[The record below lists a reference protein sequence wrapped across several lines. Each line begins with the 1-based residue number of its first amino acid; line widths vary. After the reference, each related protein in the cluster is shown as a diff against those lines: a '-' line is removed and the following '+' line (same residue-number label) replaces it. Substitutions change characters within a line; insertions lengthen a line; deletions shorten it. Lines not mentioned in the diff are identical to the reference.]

1 MGLRG
6 PAKRPLELTRALNNP
21 GHRKLPAASATVA
34 LAPAGG
40 IPRAPRSLGK
50 VGRSSWRRIWTAG
63 QQWLSPQTDYDIL
76 ARLCEAH
83 DTREQLR
90 QSIEADGMML
100 VGRNGESSDGD
111 ASDSGGT
118 QAPKGAPYVNPAVWL
133 LMKVDAV
140 ITRYEQLCGLNPSAR
155 SQLGLAEVKR
165 VSKLTQFLSQ
175 QGGGAAR

>member
-1 MGLRG
+1 
-6 PAKRPLELTRALNNP
+6 LNNP

-40 IPRAPRSLGK
+40 IPRAPKSLGK

-83 DTREQLR
+83 DEREALR
-90 QSIEADGMML
+90 QQIERDGRIL
-100 VGRNGESSDGD
+100 FGRNGESADAESEDGE
-111 ASDSGGT
+111 
-118 QAPKGAPYVNPAVWL
+118 APKGAPYVHPAVWL

-165 VSKLTQFLSQ
+165 VSKLASFLSQ
-175 QGGGAAR
+175 QGGGSAR